1 MNGINNKEKRKEI
14 QRRKQTGVKKK
25 KKPSRNQYRSM
36 LSQREVRL
44 VSMKKW
50 EVRLVIMK
58 KWENVSETD
67 QT

>member
-1 MNGINNKEKRKEI
+1 MNGINNEEKRTEI
-14 QRRKQTGVKKK
+14 QRRKQTGVKK